1 LAAAPGFTSTS
12 SLIDSSPVHHPR
24 YTVSDAASGK
34 ERKAEMTDSKPPRHF
49 GTRGRDFLGA
59 VHHRGL
65 LDTVQWRGGFAEHP
79 RNGAEIGL
87 ALGNIPGG
95 GVAGHGLLL
104 LEAALRDFSYGS

>member
-1 LAAAPGFTSTS
+1 MAVITPRGNTFLFATSGPEDE
-12 SLIDSSPVHHPR
+12 I
-24 YTVSDAASGK
+24 
-34 ERKAEMTDSKPPRHF
+34 
-49 GTRGRDFLGA
+49 FLGLFIIAAFWALFSGA
-59 VHHRGL
+59 V
-65 LDTVQWRGGFAEHP
+65 VFAEHP